1 MSKAGKS
8 EDMFRSQSGYY
19 TEFRKPYPERI
30 FDLIRENFRA
40 EPKDVLLDVGCGTG
54 QIALPLS
61 RDFDRVVGVDL
72 SQEMVVAA
80 RRNAAELGIDNA
92 EFRAMRGEDISSLAV
107 EFGLVTYGSALHWM
121 DIPATLAASYGLL
134 SEGGGVAVLGMRSIW
149 GGDSNWEL
157 AVVRVV
163 QKWMGQDRRAG
174 ETTFSAST
182 QADVR
187 FEDAL
192 ADAGFEVFDSGSVE
206 ASYTVDVDFIIG
218 HLYSTSYCNRELL
231 ADRVGEFEQELVA
244 ALLENSADG
253 SFLWSP
259 GASYIFARK
268 ARQGFS

>member
-1 MSKAGKS
+1 
-8 EDMFRSQSGYY
+8 
-19 TEFRKPYPERI
+19 
-30 FDLIRENFRA
+30 
-40 EPKDVLLDVGCGTG
+40 
-54 QIALPLS
+54 
-61 RDFDRVVGVDL
+61 
-72 SQEMVVAA
+72 
-80 RRNAAELGIDNA
+80 
-92 EFRAMRGEDISSLAV
+92 
-107 EFGLVTYGSALHWM
+107 
-121 DIPATLAASYGLL
+121 
-134 SEGGGVAVLGMRSIW
+134 
-149 GGDSNWEL
+149 
-157 AVVRVV
+157 
-163 QKWMGQDRRAG
+163 
-174 ETTFSAST
+174 
-182 QADVR
+182 VR